1 MACFG
6 DDVPMCRRVVSMVV
20 MIPFLYGNGMQRIR
34 CGKDG
39 NQIKNGNQI
48 STKDHI
54 AVKLSSNLLQ
64 ST

>member
-1 MACFG
+1 ML
-6 DDVPMCRRVVSMVV
+6 V
-20 MIPFLYGNGMQRIR
+20 MNPFLYGNSVQTRSL
-34 CGKDG
+34 DAA
-39 NQIKNGNQI
+39 NKNGNQI